1 MVAKVNY
8 ETKSGKLVAAL
19 ENGEQLTEA
28 QIRSRFKI
36 ANPTATVSSLRLNN
50 GLSIYGNQVK
60 NSEGKTVT
68 KYRLGTP
75 SKRVVAAG
83 FQALAAARKLGIE
96 I

>member
-1 MVAKVNY
+1 MATKINY

-36 ANPTATVSSLRLNN
+36 ANPSATVSSLRLTN
-50 GLSIYGNQVK
+50 GLAVYGNQVK

-83 FQALAAARKLGIE
+83 YQALAAAKKLGLDI
-96 I
+96 